1 MLEDLKNINGT
12 PPYAFEDYNTMLKL
26 QCKSNTDE
34 LNTYLIDL
42 HALSMDVEGWD
53 LGEDWSGGV
62 INLRSTGLFVFFFT
76 LVFGCAARRHKTCIM
91 YSHFKLSRPVIR
103 HQSILVNSD
112 SHSFLIHLAL
122 FLSTERYTSD
132 RIKFMSSF
140 GSSVSH
146 WLQIVFIPLVP
157 SL

>member
-53 LGEDWSGGV
+53 LGEDWSGGWWIFAV
-62 INLRSTGLFVFFFT
+62 QDFL
-76 LVFGCAARRHKTCIM
+76 
-91 YSHFKLSRPVIR
+91 YSFLLLCLDVQREDIR
-103 HQSILVNSD
+103 HV
-112 SHSFLIHLAL
+112 
-122 FLSTERYTSD
+122 
-132 RIKFMSSF
+132 
-140 GSSVSH
+140 
-146 WLQIVFIPLVP
+146 
-157 SL
+157 

>member
-1 MLEDLKNINGT
+1 MPLKTITLCSNYSVRVTRMNSTHTLSIYTLCPWTSKAGT
-12 PPYAFEDYNTMLKL
+12 
-26 QCKSNTDE
+26 SGR
-34 LNTYLIDL
+34 IDR
-42 HALSMDVEGWD
+42 
-53 LGEDWSGGV
+53 GV
-62 INLRSTGLFVFFFT
+62 MNLRSTGLFVFFFT

-103 HQSILVNSD
+103 HQSILANSD
-112 SHSFLIHLAL
+112 SPSFLIHLAL